1 MTLKSYMLLAGVMVA
16 LTGCT
21 NQPWAERFPESE
33 QLKISAAQQWGMIA
47 EDAAE
52 QTRLALLKADYL
64 KDGTPLYVSE
74 QTNAHFDRGFRNYL
88 ITSLVK
94 SGLNV
99 VTQKDGAVEVQY
111 ESQVVRH
118 GASFDP
124 RALGYKP
131 GALTAGVASFW
142 ILRDAS
148 TAGLAAG
155 TLAAA
160 AGLDVYNARKPTNVE
175 LLLTTSIV
183 QGNRYLMRNTDAYY
197 IEKADAY
204 LFEPCR
210 SKSLRGC
217 RPRMY

>member
-111 ESQVVRH
+111 DSQVVRH

-124 RALGYKP
+124 RA
-131 GALTAGVASFW
+131 
-142 ILRDAS
+142 
-148 TAGLAAG
+148 
-155 TLAAA
+155 
-160 AGLDVYNARKPTNVE
+160 
-175 LLLTTSIV
+175 
-183 QGNRYLMRNTDAYY
+183 
-197 IEKADAY
+197 
-204 LFEPCR
+204 
-210 SKSLRGC
+210 
-217 RPRMY
+217 